1 MEELTKLMH
10 EMWFN
15 NEISKEAY
23 AKLLIFT
30 NTHNNLQLLQTD
42 VSSSFFCTKTQ
53 NNEPKCKTECK
64 FCKDM
69 QKEYEEQKNDY

>member
-30 NTHNNLQLLQTD
+30 NTHNTLQLLQTD
-42 VSSSFFCTKTQ
+42 VSISLTDTYKLA
-53 NNEPKCKTECK
+53 NNYT
-64 FCKDM
+64 
-69 QKEYEEQKNDY
+69 EEQFIQMMNHLK

>member
-42 VSSSFFCTKTQ
+42 VVGRSEQLKAEQEAYNSGY
-53 NNEPKCKTECK
+53 
-64 FCKDM
+64 KDGA
-69 QKEYEEQKNDY
+69 QAAVNDILG